1 MLEKGKGKH
10 IENLHIIQLCEA
22 DLNFVLH
29 IIWGKHLIRNALN
42 HLDKAQFAILGQ
54 TCHNAIIS
62 KQLYLD
68 LSWQTFS
75 PGLMV
80 DYDAKTAFDSVISGI
95 ANIACQRFSLPS
107 IAGNFMYNL

>member
-22 DLNFVLH
+22 DLNFVL
-29 IIWGKHLIRNALN
+29 